1 MSGDFDFLRNMSL
14 EELKGRMSN
23 LDVEMEKEIE
33 ELQRRYTSKRQP
45 ILDAIDTKQKRQHN
59 F

>member
-1 MSGDFDFLRNMSL
+1 MR
-14 EELKGRMSN
+14 N
-23 LDVEMEKEIE
+23 LDVEMVKEIE
-33 ELQRRYTSKRQP
+33 ELQRRYASKRQP